1 MITQAKTYQPPAG
14 PSLRA
19 TAEERRR
26 LGRSVW
32 LFLLLQQWTQGGQ
45 VRSGESIRVS
55 EIAAVLG
62 VGPRQTRRELHR
74 LRKAGY
80 VTLQNTGRGFKI
92 RVLEPRRAWPA
103 QP

>member
-1 MITQAKTYQPPAG
+1 MIAQAKTHQPSVG
-14 PSLRA
+14 PSLWA

-32 LFLLLQQWTQGGQ
+32 LFLLLQQWTQDGQ
-45 VRSGESIRVS
+45 VRSGESVRVS
-55 EIAAVLG
+55 EIASSLG

-92 RVLEPRRAWPA
+92 RILNPRTG
-103 QP
+103 